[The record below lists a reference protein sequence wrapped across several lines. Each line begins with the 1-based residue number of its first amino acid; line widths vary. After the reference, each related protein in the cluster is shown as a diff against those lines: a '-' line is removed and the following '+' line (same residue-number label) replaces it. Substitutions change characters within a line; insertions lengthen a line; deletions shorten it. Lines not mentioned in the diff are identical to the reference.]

1 MYLQEL
7 NKANA
12 QNSSETKYQPSIKEV
27 EGEPFRHV
35 HDLPELHRPAWFLD
49 LLLQRMARSHAIL
62 HEARLGEVEALSVSL
77 AGDVDINY
85 TGAFKVSSLTVSEAI
100 PGNWQRMQYF

>member
-35 HDLPELHRPAWFLD
+35 HDLPELHRPA
-49 LLLQRMARSHAIL
+49 
-62 HEARLGEVEALSVSL
+62 
-77 AGDVDINY
+77 
-85 TGAFKVSSLTVSEAI
+85 
-100 PGNWQRMQYF
+100 